1 MIDLEALKAKLLAWL
16 QAQTNNEWA
25 FVTSK
30 VIDWAVGLGLTLL
43 ALLLAIG
50 LHRMIFRFL
59 VKQADR
65 KAQTPIAQ
73 RLRRPTRAA
82 LLVGVAELC
91 IPLLPLSDDVSHALY
106 QIATVVLIAALGF
119 VVLAILN
126 TVSDVALRKY
136 DITIEDNW
144 RARKH
149 QTQIRVLRRSFGL
162 LVGLLTFAAMFF
174 AIPEVRQYGVSLFAS
189 AGVAG
194 LVVGIAARPVLSNLI
209 AGFQIAFTQPI
220 RIEDAVLVEGE
231 WGWIEEITATYVVVR
246 IWDWRRLI
254 VPLTYFVENP
264 FQNWTRESG
273 SIIGA
278 VSWHLDYRAPVQ
290 EMREKLTEFLDCSDL
305 WDHNVNVLQ
314 VIDTDGDSIHLR
326 ALMSAKTS
334 PVAWDLRCS
343 IREQMVAWL
352 QHHHPQALPRVRA
365 EMQRAQESPAPF
377 VLETSNDQAPD
388 LEEGARKTYE
398 SERDSERSK
407 QGADT

>member
-1 MIDLEALKAKLLAWL
+1 MTPLEAFKAQLLDWFKKRSGDQL
-16 QAQTNNEWA
+16 A
-25 FVTSK
+25 FIDAS
-30 VIDWAVGLGLTLL
+30 VIDWAMAL
-43 ALLLAIG
+43 ALMLGAMLAAIA
-50 LHRMIFRFL
+50 LHHLIFRIL
-59 VKQADR
+59 VRQADR
-65 KAQTPIAQ
+65 KAQSPIAQ

-82 LLVGVAELC
+82 VLVGVLEIC
-91 IPLLPLSDDVSHALY
+91 VPLLPVSAEVRTLLY
-106 QIATVVLIAALGF
+106 QIATVILIAAFGF

-126 TVSDVALRKY
+126 TVSDIALRKY
-136 DITIEDNW
+136 DITVEDNM

-162 LVGLLTFAAMFF
+162 LVGLLTFGAMFF
-174 AIPEVRQYGVSLFAS
+174 AIPEARQYGVSLFAS

-254 VPLTYFVENP
+254 VPLTYFVETP

-273 SIIGA
+273 SIIGS

-290 EMREKLTEFLDCSDL
+290 EMRDKLNELLEASDL

-314 VIDTDGDSIHLR
+314 VIDTHSDSIHLR

-352 QHHHPQALPRVRA
+352 QHEHPQALPRVRA
-365 EMQRAQESPAPF
+365 EMQRTDKEQAPV
-377 VLETSNDQAPD
+377 VLETSKQSGSPEDI
-388 LEEGARKTYE
+388 GVRKSYDREQE
-398 SERDSERSK
+398 SERSY
-407 QGADT
+407 QGAED